1 MCGIKK
7 QMNCDMLR
15 QYVKNNCGS
24 CNYNWSLHQQFLK
37 DCYNGFYECQDM
49 CASEVFEITRNE
61 WLIFMLILISLF
73 IFVLIIKYFLIW
85 GKK

>member
-61 WLIFMLILISLF
+61 WQKS
-73 IFVLIIKYFLIW
+73 W
-85 GKK
+85 GEQE